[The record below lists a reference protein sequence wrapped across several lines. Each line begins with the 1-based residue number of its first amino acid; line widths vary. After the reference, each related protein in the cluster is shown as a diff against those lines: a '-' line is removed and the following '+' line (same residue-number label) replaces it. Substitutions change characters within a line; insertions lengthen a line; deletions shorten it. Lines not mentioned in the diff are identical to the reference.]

1 LSLLRKELSDLK
13 IDINPR
19 RWISPYH
26 NTSILHLILMVLFYH
41 AVGVLLLLV
50 GSAAIQFSVNGH
62 VGPSIPRYL
71 APVLGAGPIEESI
84 FFGIPYYATGNQFV
98 VIVSGVTWVVL
109 HIFNTKSMDVVNLSY
124 SNWLFVMPSFFYSL
138 RTWIS
143 GKGWFAILAHS
154 MWNGLFFMLGC
165 AYNEYPCAIF
175 PSTGVSSLYPLVS
188 IVLSATIVVSLT
200 FIFYKRRCRIRAET
214 GKSR

>member
-1 LSLLRKELSDLK
+1 MK

-98 VIVSGVTWVVL
+98 VIISGVTWVML
-109 HIFNTKSMDVVNLSY
+109 HIFNTKSMDVMNLSY

-154 MWNGLFFMLGC
+154 IVEWVIFHVRMRVQRIPLCYISIYWNVF
-165 AYNEYPCAIF
+165 
-175 PSTGVSSLYPLVS
+175 SLSVGKHSVVGYYS
-188 IVLSATIVVSLT
+188 RIVNVHLL
-200 FIFYKRRCRIRAET
+200 
-214 GKSR
+214 